1 MGHAICSAIA
11 GHYVRN
17 NNNKNLVFIGDGGFM
32 MNVQELNFIKTNKIP
47 IKIVVLNNASLGNT
61 FLGTLQTFKKTYG
74 SDIENGYCAPNIK
87 NISKGF
93 EFKYFEVSKN
103 SNTDKMFKKFINY
116 KGFSILDVKISKY
129 QPTAELN
136 QIQEENLKVIIN

>member
-1 MGHAICSAIA
+1 MGHAICSGIA

-74 SDIENGYCAPNIK
+74 NDIENGYCAPNIK

-103 SNTDKMFKKFINY
+103 SNIEEVFKKFIAY
-116 KGFSILDVKISKY
+116 IGFSILDVKISKF

-136 QIQEENLKVIIN
+136 QIYNENLKVIVD